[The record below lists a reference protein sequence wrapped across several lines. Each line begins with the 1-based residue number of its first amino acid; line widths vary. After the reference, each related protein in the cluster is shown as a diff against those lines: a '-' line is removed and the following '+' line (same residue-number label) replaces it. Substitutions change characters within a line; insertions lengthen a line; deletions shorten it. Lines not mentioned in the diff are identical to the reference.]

1 MRFVMPV
8 AAAAFAAGLA
18 LPALAQTGNDTD
30 SRTRLERCEHIAD
43 PGLKAQCLNQAYT
56 GQDRTRGL
64 PSGPADA
71 PMVPTNPGR
80 PDIVPGQP
88 DRK

>member
-1 MRFVMPV
+1 MKFVMPI
-8 AAAAFAAGLA
+8 AAAVLAAGLGA
-18 LPALAQTGNDTD
+18 PAGAQTGNDTD
-30 SRTRLERCEHIAD
+30 TRTQLARCEHIAD

-56 GQDRTRGL
+56 GQDRTRGV

-88 DRK
+88 DRR